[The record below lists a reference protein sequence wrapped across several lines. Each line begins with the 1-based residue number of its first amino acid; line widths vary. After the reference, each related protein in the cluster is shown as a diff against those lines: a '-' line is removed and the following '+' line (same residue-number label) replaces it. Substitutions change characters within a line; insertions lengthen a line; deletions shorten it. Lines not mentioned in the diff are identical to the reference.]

1 MSARTAAS
9 SATANS
15 RVSPV
20 TDDLMAVC
28 ARLAGELASF
38 YDLITACAALT
49 GFGMLCASLLRLR
62 SAGREGRS
70 AAGPAAGIA
79 AGSLLLSFRAVTDML
94 TESLFNAS
102 APEGLATVETGPGP
116 YADMVRLAL
125 VIVMLVGFYQIAK
138 GLVLLKRSAEG
149 GDCFWRAVT
158 HIAGGTLCVNIR
170 QFMLVLGASAGGVL
184 RDVVT
189 RLLGS

>member
-1 MSARTAAS
+1 
-9 SATANS
+9 
-15 RVSPV
+15 
-20 TDDLMAVC
+20 MAVC

-49 GFGMLCASLLRLR
+49 GFGMLCAALLRLR

-70 AAGPAAGIA
+70 AAGPAAGA
-79 AGSLLLSFRAVTDML
+79 LLLSFRAVTDML

>member
-1 MSARTAAS
+1 
-9 SATANS
+9 
-15 RVSPV
+15 
-20 TDDLMAVC
+20 MAVC

-70 AAGPAAGIA
+70 AAG
-79 AGSLLLSFRAVTDML
+79 SLLLSFRSVTDML

>member
-1 MSARTAAS
+1 
-9 SATANS
+9 
-15 RVSPV
+15 
-20 TDDLMAVC
+20 MAVC

-62 SAGREGRS
+62 SVGREGRS
-70 AAGPAAGIA
+70 A

>member
-1 MSARTAAS
+1 
-9 SATANS
+9 
-15 RVSPV
+15 
-20 TDDLMAVC
+20 MAVC

-102 APEGLATVETGPGP
+102 APEGLAGP